1 MVDSKVFNFDVN
13 KANNTQNR
21 ATDLKI
27 CKSISEPSKSSSF
40 N

>member
-13 KANNTQNR
+13 NTTQNR